1 MGKGSLDYF
10 VNIVTDVTGLILHKW
25 ILLTR

>member
-1 MGKGSLDYF
+1 MGKGSLDC
-10 VNIVTDVTGLILHKW
+10 NNVTDVTNSIIHKW